1 MSGILY
7 LCATPIG
14 NLEDITLRV
23 LRILKE
29 VDVIAAED
37 TRTSSVLLKKYGIST
52 PMISYHKFNEKE
64 RSEDIIS
71 RLEEGKNVALITD
84 AGTPGISDPGEVLVR
99 ECRKCGITVTSLP
112 GPSALITALSL
123 SGKNT
128 GRFVFEG
135 FLPGNKKDRNAV
147 LEEIKDETRTV
158 IIYEAPHRIK
168 KTLEILKE
176 ALGNREITLCRELT
190 KKFET
195 IEETDI
201 ETALKNMEE
210 NAPRGEYV
218 VVIKGKDPEEVRAEN
233 AGKWEG
239 VPIEEHM
246 AFYEDRGM
254 DRKSAMKAVAADLMI
269 TKRDVYKML
278 AEKDDL

>member
-23 LRILKE
+23 LRVLKE
-29 VDVIAAED
+29 ADVIAAED
-37 TRTSSVLLKKYGIST
+37 TRTSSILLKKYDIAT

-64 RSEDIIS
+64 RSADIIE
-71 RLEEGKNVALITD
+71 RLEAGEDVALITD
-84 AGTPGISDPGEVLVR
+84 AGTPGISDPGEILVR

-112 GPSALITALSL
+112 GPSALITAVSL

-135 FLPGNKKDRNAV
+135 FLPGDKKERNAV
-147 LEEIKDETRTV
+147 LDEIRNETRTIV
-158 IIYEAPHRIK
+158 FYEAPHRIK
-168 KTLEILKE
+168 KTLEILRE

-195 IEETDI
+195 VEETDI
-201 ETALKNMEE
+201 DSAVEEMSE
-210 NAPRGEYV
+210 NAPRGEFVIV
-218 VVIKGKDPEEVRAEN
+218 VKGKDPDEIRREN
-233 AGKWEG
+233 AVKWEG
-239 VPIEEHM
+239 ISLEDHVALYEEQ
-246 AFYEDRGM
+246 GM
-254 DRKSAMKAVAADLMI
+254 DRKSAMKAAAADLGI
-269 TKRDVYKML
+269 TKREVYSRLLK
-278 AEKDDL
+278 